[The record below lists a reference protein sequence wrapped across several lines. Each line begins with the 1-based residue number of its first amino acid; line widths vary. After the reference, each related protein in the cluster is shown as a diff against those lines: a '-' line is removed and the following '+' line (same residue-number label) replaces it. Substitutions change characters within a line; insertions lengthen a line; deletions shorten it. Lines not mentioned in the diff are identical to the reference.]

1 MKIISKSFTCKHD
14 SFLHFRLDFA
24 RRFSKDVFR
33 SKSSGNLEI
42 SRLGSDV
49 SVSTGRFVDFNGA
62 QAIGRRLSH
71 GTTDNSPPDINTRRA
86 SQFFREDSYPEV
98 SPSES
103 DLFEFNAATKCTSS
117 TPSDTNLI
125 KSPNLASSS
134 TSSNVLSPRRLSGS
148 IFSRDIG
155 PFAARKFSNVDSSS
169 FKGCKSKIQQKF
181 CAPKLTLNNE
191 DFLA

>member
-1 MKIISKSFTCKHD
+1 MFHKLFSTNQI
-14 SFLHFRLDFA
+14 LLNFRLDFA

-49 SVSTGRFVDFNGA
+49 SMSSGRFVDFNGA

-71 GTTDNSPPDINTRRA
+71 GANDNSPPDMNTRRA
-86 SQFFREDSYPEV
+86 SQFLRDDSYPEA
-98 SPSES
+98 SPSGS
-103 DLFEFNAATKCTSS
+103 DLLEFNAATKCTSS
-117 TPSDTNLI
+117 TPPDTNLI
-125 KSPNLASSS
+125 RSPNLASGS
-134 TSSNVLSPRRLSGS
+134 TSSHVLSPRKLSGS

-169 FKGCKSKIQQKF
+169 FKGCKSKTQPKF
-181 CAPKLTLNNE
+181 CTPKLTLNNE
-191 DFLA
+191 DYLA